1 MNRHDLHLLQQ
12 VQGYPAVTITLPTHR
27 SAPENRQDPIRVK
40 NLVGQATNR
49 LLGEFNKREIEALVA
64 RLQALAESIEYR
76 NTLDGLAMFVTH
88 EFGQLVY
95 LPFSLKERVAVDE
108 TFFIRDLVFAMN
120 RTPRYWV
127 LALSEKPTRLFE
139 ATRENLVEIREGGF
153 PMTHTRPGGE
163 EPLPGGF
170 GVQKSA
176 YRDERHRQ
184 FFRDIEAALKPF
196 LADDPLPLALV
207 GVDRYLA
214 FFNEVSNHKD
224 AVIASLAGSH
234 DKTSAHELGKLV
246 WPLVKANLAE
256 ERHQVLSELDKAIGE
271 RKFVSTVGEVW
282 RAAHEGRGRLLLV
295 EEDFHYPARV
305 DSSGTQI
312 SAVEDVEAPG
322 VMDDAVDEIITAVL
336 EKQGKVV
343 FVENGQLQEHRRI
356 ALILRY

>member
-1 MNRHDLHLLQQ
+1 MNLHDINLIQQ
-12 VQGYPAVTITLPTHR
+12 SKGYPSLTITLPTHR

-40 NLVGQATNR
+40 NLVEQATNR
-49 LLGEFNKREIEALVA
+49 LLEEFGKRDIEVLIG
-64 RLQALAESIEYR
+64 RLQALAEEIDYR
-76 NTLDGLAMFVTH
+76 NTLDGLALFINHDFARV
-88 EFGQLVY
+88 LY
-95 LPFSLKERVAVDE
+95 LPFTLKERVAIDE

-139 ATRENLVEIREGGF
+139 ATRENLVEISAGGF

-163 EPLPGGF
+163 ESLPGGF

-184 FFRDIEAALKPF
+184 FFRDIDSALKPF
-196 LADDPLPLALV
+196 LAKDPLPLAVV
-207 GVDRYLA
+207 GVDRYLS
-214 FFNEVSNHKD
+214 FYKEVSDHKK
-224 AVIASLAGSH
+224 AFIATLTGSH

-246 WPLVKANLAE
+246 WPPVKAKLAE
-256 ERHQVLSELDKAIGE
+256 ERQQVLGELDKAIGE
-271 RKFVSTVGEVW
+271 QKFVSTVGEVW
-282 RAAHEGRGRLLLV
+282 RMAHEGRGRLLLV

-305 DSSGTQI
+305 DESGAHLTP
-312 SAVEDVEAPG
+312 AEDVTAPD
-322 VMDDAVDEIITAVL
+322 VLDDAVDEIISAVL

-343 FVENGQLQEHRRI
+343 FVENGQLKDHGRI